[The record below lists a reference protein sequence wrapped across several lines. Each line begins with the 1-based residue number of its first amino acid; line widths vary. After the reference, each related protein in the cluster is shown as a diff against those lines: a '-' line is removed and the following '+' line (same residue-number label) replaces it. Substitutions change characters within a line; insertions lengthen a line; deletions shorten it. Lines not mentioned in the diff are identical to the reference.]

1 MPVRTAPTPGIEH
14 EVARLIDE
22 GFELRQQTPRSASLG
37 RRRRFGYGTFV
48 ALFLLGGWPGVLY
61 IGWYLAHPE
70 ETVFLR
76 VEGDRVVESRPDRF
90 EGWPRFA
97 LSVLVT
103 LAIVLT
109 LAAAFVV
116 SSGSSGAP

>member
-1 MPVRTAPTPGIEH
+1 
-14 EVARLIDE
+14 
-22 GFELRQQTPRSASLG
+22 
-37 RRRRFGYGTFV
+37 
-48 ALFLLGGWPGVLY
+48 
-61 IGWYLAHPE
+61 
-70 ETVFLR
+70 VFLR
-76 VEGDRVVESRPDRF
+76 VEGDRVVESRPDGF